1 MTKDGFRIIVFLIA
15 LSLLPLRAG
24 AVIEEKSS
32 IIGSIL
38 GVANTPISGITV
50 RLLDSF
56 FLSEVARTTTDQAG
70 KFQLANLLPGLY
82 LITVESPS
90 LAASFKRVEVLSGK
104 PTIIDLRSVLDEKE
118 LKKHDAWDQFKWTI

>member
-1 MTKDGFRIIVFLIA
+1 MTKDGFRLILFLIA

-38 GVANTPISGITV
+38 GAANSPVPGITI

-70 KFQLANLLPGLY
+70 KFQLGNLLPGL
-82 LITVESPS
+82 I
-90 LAASFKRVEVLSGK
+90 
-104 PTIIDLRSVLDEKE
+104 
-118 LKKHDAWDQFKWTI
+118 